1 MDRLDNNINNYENLE
16 SFISPT
22 NSIINSNSLKNFINT
37 KKNFLLKKDDTN
49 LNYKEEDKHFIDE
62 KKPKIYSLKNYLF
75 QNDNAFLLKGNNNY
89 SKKIYQEKY
98 INSKFISS
106 NYFIILIQKLF
117 RGFYYRKNIFPNK
130 KINLENKTLMIF
142 KKLYNEYLT
151 ENLLKQEENIGI
163 HHNENSHKELYN
175 I

>member
-1 MDRLDNNINNYENLE
+1 MGQEQTCCCKSKEKNDIELDRLDNNINNYENLE

-89 SKKIYQEKY
+89 SKKY
-98 INSKFISS
+98 IK
-106 NYFIILIQKLF
+106 
-117 RGFYYRKNIFPNK
+117 KNI
-130 KINLENKTLMIF
+130 
-142 KKLYNEYLT
+142 
-151 ENLLKQEENIGI
+151 
-163 HHNENSHKELYN
+163 
-175 I
+175 